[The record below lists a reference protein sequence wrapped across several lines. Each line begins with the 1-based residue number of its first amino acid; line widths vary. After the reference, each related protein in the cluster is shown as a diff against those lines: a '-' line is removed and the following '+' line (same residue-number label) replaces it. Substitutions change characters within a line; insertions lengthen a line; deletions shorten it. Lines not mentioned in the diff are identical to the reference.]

1 MDWRREGAAV
11 MIGQAPT
18 ERIGTMLI
26 VDSHLDLAMN
36 ALIWNRDLTRTV
48 ETTRGLEAGM
58 KQKGRGAGTVA
69 LTEMRRGG
77 VGLCFA
83 TVIARASERWR
94 KDGGLDASSQDIAF
108 GRAGGQLAYYRLL
121 ERKGEMRQIR
131 SVNDL
136 EAHLKGWEGGE
147 EGLPVGFVLAME
159 GADPIPDPSWVEWW
173 WWEGL
178 RMVSLSHYGVSSYA
192 HGTGTE
198 GGLLPR
204 AGELLDAMNELG
216 MAVDLTHLADES
228 FWEVLDGFEGWV
240 LASHQ
245 NCRQLV
251 PGDRQMSDEQL
262 RAIIERDGVIGASMD
277 SWMLYPGWVIG
288 ETDPA
293 VVGLEDV
300 ANHIDHVCELAG
312 DTRHAALG
320 TDLDGGFGKE
330 QTPRDLETIADLG
343 KVGEILSGRGYGDE
357 EVEGILCG
365 NWIGFLRKI
374 LPVE

>member
-1 MDWRREGAAV
+1 
-11 MIGQAPT
+11 
-18 ERIGTMLI
+18 MLI

-36 ALIWNRDLTRTV
+36 AVMRNRELTRTV
-48 ETTRGLEAGM
+48 EETRGLEAGM
-58 KQKGRGAGTVA
+58 KQKGRGRGTVA
-69 LTEMRRGG
+69 LPDMRRGG

-83 TVIARASERWR
+83 TVIARTSKNWK
-94 KDGGLDASSQDIAF
+94 KDDGLDASSQDIAF
-108 GRAGGQLAYYRLL
+108 ARAGGQLAYYRRL
-121 ERKGEMRQIR
+121 EQRGELRQIR
-131 SVNDL
+131 TVTEL
-136 EAHLKGWEGGE
+136 ESHLKEWEEGGE
-147 EGLPVGFVLAME
+147 GRPVGYVLAME

-173 WWEGL
+173 WGEGL
-178 RMVSLSHYGVSSYA
+178 KMVSLSHYGVSSYA

-228 FWEVLDGFEGWV
+228 FWAVLDRFEGRV

-245 NCRQLV
+245 NCRALV

-262 RAIIERDGVIGASMD
+262 RAIIERDGVIGAAMD

-357 EVEGILCG
+357 EVEGILRG

-374 LPVE
+374 LPAE

>member
-1 MDWRREGAAV
+1 
-11 MIGQAPT
+11 
-18 ERIGTMLI
+18 MLI

-48 ETTRGLEAGM
+48 EETRGLEAGM
-58 KQKGRGAGTVA
+58 KQKGRGRGTGA
-69 LTEMRRGG
+69 LPEMRLGG

-83 TVIARASERWR
+83 TVIARASEKW
-94 KDGGLDASSQDIAF
+94 KEDGGLDASSQDIAF

-121 ERKGEMRQIR
+121 ERNGEMRQIR

-136 EAHLKGWEGGE
+136 DAHLKEWEEGG

-159 GADPIPDPSWVEWW
+159 GADPITDVSLVEWW
-173 WWEGL
+173 WDEGL

-204 AGELLDAMNELG
+204 AGELLDAMKAVG
-216 MAVDLTHLADES
+216 MAVDLTHLADEA
-228 FWEVLDGFEGWV
+228 FWQVMDRFEGRV

-245 NCRQLV
+245 NCRELV
-251 PGDRQMSDEQL
+251 PGERQMSDEQL
-262 RAIIERDGVIGASMD
+262 RAIIERGGVIGTAMD
-277 SWMLYPGWVIG
+277 SWMLYPDWIKG
-288 ETDPA
+288 ETSPA
-293 VVGLEDV
+293 VVSLDDV
-300 ANHIDHVCELAG
+300 ANHIDHVCELVG
-312 DTRHAALG
+312 NTRQAALG

-330 QTPRDLETIADLG
+330 QTPRNLETIAELG
-343 KVGEILSGRGYGDE
+343 KVGEILSGRGHGDE
-357 EVEGILCG
+357 AVEGILGG

-374 LPVE
+374 LPAD

>member
-1 MDWRREGAAV
+1 
-11 MIGQAPT
+11 
-18 ERIGTMLI
+18 LI

-36 ALIWNRDLTRTV
+36 AVMRNRELTRTV
-48 ETTRGLEAGM
+48 EETRGLEAGM
-58 KQKGRGAGTVA
+58 KQKGRGRGTVA
-69 LTEMRRGG
+69 LPDMRRGG

-83 TVIARASERWR
+83 TVIARTSKNWK
-94 KDGGLDASSQDIAF
+94 KDDGLDASSQDIAF
-108 GRAGGQLAYYRLL
+108 ARAGGQLAYYRRL
-121 ERKGEMRQIR
+121 EQRGELRQIR
-131 SVNDL
+131 TVTEL
-136 EAHLKGWEGGE
+136 ESHLKEWEEGGE
-147 EGLPVGFVLAME
+147 GRPVGYVLAME

-173 WWEGL
+173 WGEGL
-178 RMVSLSHYGVSSYA
+178 KMVSLSHYGVSSYA

-228 FWEVLDGFEGWV
+228 FWAVLDRFEGRV

-245 NCRQLV
+245 NCRALV

-262 RAIIERDGVIGASMD
+262 RAIIERDGVIGAAMD

-357 EVEGILCG
+357 EVEGILRG

-374 LPVE
+374 LPAE

>member
-1 MDWRREGAAV
+1 
-11 MIGQAPT
+11 
-18 ERIGTMLI
+18 MLI

-36 ALIWNRDLTRTV
+36 AVMRNRELTRTV
-48 ETTRGLEAGM
+48 EETRGLEAGM
-58 KQKGRGAGTVA
+58 KQKGRGRGTVA
-69 LTEMRRGG
+69 LPDMRRGG

-83 TVIARASERWR
+83 TVIARTSKNWK
-94 KDGGLDASSQDIAF
+94 KDDGLDASSQDIAF
-108 GRAGGQLAYYRLL
+108 ARAGGQLAYYRRL
-121 ERKGEMRQIR
+121 EQRGELRQIR
-131 SVNDL
+131 TVTEL
-136 EAHLKGWEGGE
+136 ESHLKEWEEGGE
-147 EGLPVGFVLAME
+147 GRPVGYVLAME

-173 WWEGL
+173 WGEGL
-178 RMVSLSHYGVSSYA
+178 KMVSLSHYGVSSYA

-228 FWEVLDGFEGWV
+228 FWAVLDRFEGRV

-245 NCRQLV
+245 NCRALV

-262 RAIIERDGVIGASMD
+262 RAIIERDGVIGAAMD

-330 QTPRDLETIADLG
+330 LTPRDLETIADLG

-357 EVEGILCG
+357 EVEGILRG

-374 LPVE
+374 LPAE

>member
-1 MDWRREGAAV
+1 M
-11 MIGQAPT
+11 
-18 ERIGTMLI
+18 MLI

-36 ALIWNRDLTRTV
+36 AVMRNRELTRTV
-48 ETTRGLEAGM
+48 EETRGLEAGM
-58 KQKGRGAGTVA
+58 KQKGRGRGTVA
-69 LTEMRRGG
+69 LPDMRRGG

-83 TVIARASERWR
+83 TVIARTSKNWK
-94 KDGGLDASSQDIAF
+94 KDDGLDASSQDIAF
-108 GRAGGQLAYYRLL
+108 ARAGGQLAYYRRL
-121 ERKGEMRQIR
+121 EQRGELRQIR
-131 SVNDL
+131 TVTEL
-136 EAHLKGWEGGE
+136 ESHLKEWEEGGE
-147 EGLPVGFVLAME
+147 GRPVGYVLAME

-173 WWEGL
+173 WGEGL
-178 RMVSLSHYGVSSYA
+178 KMVSLSHYGVSSYA

-228 FWEVLDGFEGWV
+228 FWAVLDRFEGRV

-245 NCRQLV
+245 NCRALV

-262 RAIIERDGVIGASMD
+262 RAIIERDGVIGAAMD

-357 EVEGILCG
+357 EVEGILRG

-374 LPVE
+374 LPAE

>member
-1 MDWRREGAAV
+1 M
-11 MIGQAPT
+11 
-18 ERIGTMLI
+18 I

-36 ALIWNRDLTRTV
+36 AVMRNRELTRTV
-48 ETTRGLEAGM
+48 EETRGLEAGM
-58 KQKGRGAGTVA
+58 KQKGRGRGTVA
-69 LTEMRRGG
+69 LPDMRRGG

-83 TVIARASERWR
+83 TVIARTSKNWK
-94 KDGGLDASSQDIAF
+94 KDDGLDASSQDIAF
-108 GRAGGQLAYYRLL
+108 ARAGGQLAYYRRL
-121 ERKGEMRQIR
+121 EQRGELRQIR
-131 SVNDL
+131 TVTEL
-136 EAHLKGWEGGE
+136 ESHLKEWEEGGE
-147 EGLPVGFVLAME
+147 GRPVGYVLAME

-173 WWEGL
+173 WGEGL
-178 RMVSLSHYGVSSYA
+178 KMVSLSHYGVSSYA

-228 FWEVLDGFEGWV
+228 FWAVLDRFEGRV

-245 NCRQLV
+245 NCRALV

-262 RAIIERDGVIGASMD
+262 RAIIERDGVIGAAMD

-357 EVEGILCG
+357 EVEGILRG

-374 LPVE
+374 LPAE